1 MFKFK
6 VSNIFEALALSQKW
20 ATHTVSLL
28 DSRSKDSDMELPVAG
43 KDSVLQRYY
52 FDDIE
57 PNDELVD
64 PNDESLKMATREQIE
79 DILELT
85 ALLKPT
91 DRLLVHCHVGISRST
106 AVAIGVL
113 CQHKFSPKIAVKS
126 VFLKRPFA
134 SPNEHILGL
143 FDEILALDGKLVP
156 ACIEVQRLLK
166 QMKINNHQVM

>member
-1 MFKFK
+1 MRHSPYHK
-6 VSNIFEALALSQKW
+6 SGR
-20 ATHTVSLL
+20 HTLL
-28 DSRSKDSDMELPVAG
+28 DSRFNNSDLELPVAG

-57 PNDELVD
+57 PNDEFVD
-64 PNDESLKMATREQIE
+64 PNSLKKMARREQIE

-113 CQHKFSPKIAVKS
+113 CQHKISPKRAVKS

-166 QMKINNHQVM
+166 QMKINNQPT